1 MPMNLPFWGRQLMM
15 RILLIGVLEGLI
27 DEYKSVI
34 DAINAR
40 DTLISFAKLH
50 EKLLN
55 KEASL
60 QTTQPSPLLL
70 PSKSNLQ
77 SSRIIQIGVYQPP
90 LHNNQ
95 ALPLRFLLIIN
106 ANQTL
111 FRSLQACGIQ
121 GHTAKRC
128 PMFWLITN
136 QQSPTPRPQGTQGY
150 HPQRLGNHEPFML
163 FSATTL
169 LLLGC

>member
-1 MPMNLPFWGRQLMM
+1 MGKA
-15 RILLIGVLEGLI
+15 IDDEDLIDRVLEGLI

-70 PSKSNLQ
+70 PSKSNPTVFQNHPNWRLPATTPQ
-77 SSRIIQIGVYQPP
+77 QPGP
-90 LHNNQ
+90 TTAFSPHDKRQPKPYLG
-95 ALPLRFLLIIN
+95 RCK
-106 ANQTL
+106 
-111 FRSLQACGIQ
+111 ACGIQ
-121 GHTAKRC
+121 GHTTKRC
-128 PMFWLITN
+128 LMFRLVTN

-150 HPQRLGNHEPFML
+150 HPSTPWQP
-163 FSATTL
+163 
-169 LLLGC
+169 